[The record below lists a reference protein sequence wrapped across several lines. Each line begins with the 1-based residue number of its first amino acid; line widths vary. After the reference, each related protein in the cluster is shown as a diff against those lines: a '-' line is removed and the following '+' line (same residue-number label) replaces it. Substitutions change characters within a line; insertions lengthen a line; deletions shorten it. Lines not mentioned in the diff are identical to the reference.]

1 MNRGHRMCIRSD
13 DSERMK
19 PRQQLNPKGA
29 VMFRTFALFADGSRI
44 SWCATP
50 HRELAALDRKVCARE
65 WSKRD
70 SRFVRAVSIKV
81 GA

>member
-1 MNRGHRMCIRSD
+1 
-13 DSERMK
+13 
-19 PRQQLNPKGA
+19 
-29 VMFRTFALFADGSRI
+29 MFRTFALFADGSRI